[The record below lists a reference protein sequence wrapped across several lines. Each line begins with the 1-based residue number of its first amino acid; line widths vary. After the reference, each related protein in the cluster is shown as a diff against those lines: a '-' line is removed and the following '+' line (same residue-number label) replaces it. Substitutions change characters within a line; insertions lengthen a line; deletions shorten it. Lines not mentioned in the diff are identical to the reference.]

1 MRIGYLQLPQL
12 SIQAAL
18 LRHPPL
24 RGQSL
29 IISSDG
35 TRRGRVVDASPS
47 CLALGVI
54 RGMAIRE
61 AVELAPTATLLPGN
75 PHADADLLSR
85 AIDLLARFSEV
96 VEETTGDGAWF
107 VPAVPNALPSDERRM
122 ASAIVDGL
130 AATLGLDARLGLG
143 PGKFIARVAAERA
156 AIGSIEV
163 VAEGGAAAY
172 LALLPVALLP
182 LLPNAVERL
191 KLLGIVTIGEFA
203 RLPPDTLPRRFG
215 REAIVAGQLARGDD
229 RAPLV
234 PRRQPPTLSLRRG
247 FEPAIEDRG
256 ILLAVARDLLGRL
269 LLQLQA
275 DRRAFRSIDL
285 TAGLDDGRLAER
297 HADLRDPTNDPRRCQ
312 SLLGELIA
320 MIELPQSVASLS
332 VRLGS
337 IVPEPI
343 SQGEIF
349 GKNAFD
355 RGRAERQE
363 RVSSA
368 LAEIG
373 RRYRGRVRRIV
384 PGDDP
389 LSLLDDRRL
398 LLLPVEVVGPEQTKS
413 ADRRLPRD
421 LLGVAESAIRI
432 RPINLITRRERIYLT
447 DPESSRDEVVALHAR
462 WDADEWWPDPTRRT
476 YYRIRMRRGA
486 IVTVARDH
494 DQKRWYLVESF
505 E

>member
-1 MRIGYLQLPQL
+1 MRIGYLQLPHL
-12 SIQAAL
+12 PIQAAL

-29 IISSDG
+29 IIGSDD
-35 TRRGRVVDASPS
+35 TRLGRVVDASAP
-47 CLALGVI
+47 CLALGVR

-61 AVELAPTATLLPGN
+61 AIELAPTATLLPGN

-96 VEETTGDGAWF
+96 VEEATGDGAWF
-107 VPAVPNALPSDERRM
+107 VPAVPNALPTDERRM

-143 PGKFIARVAAERA
+143 PGKFVARVAAERA
-156 AIGSIEV
+156 AVGAIEV
-163 VAEGGAAAY
+163 VAEGDGATY
-172 LALLPVALLP
+172 LAPLPVALLP
-182 LLPNAVERL
+182 LLPSAVERL
-191 KLLGIVTIGEFA
+191 KLLGIVAIGEFA

-215 REAIVAGQLARGDD
+215 REATTAGQLARGDD
-229 RAPLV
+229 RASLV
-234 PRRQPPTLSLRRG
+234 PRRQPPTISLRRG
-247 FEPAIEDRG
+247 FEPALEDRE

-269 LLQLQA
+269 LLQLQT

-297 HADLRDPTNDPRRCQ
+297 HADLREPTNDPRRCQ
-312 SLLGELIA
+312 ALLSELVA
-320 MIELPQSVASLS
+320 TIELPRAVASLS

-337 IVPEPI
+337 IAPEP
-343 SQGEIF
+343 SPQGELF
-349 GKNAFD
+349 GKNAFT
-355 RGRAERQE
+355 RGRAEREE
-363 RVSSA
+363 RVNSA

-398 LLLPVEVVGPEQTKS
+398 LLLPFESVGPEQAKS
-413 ADRRLPRD
+413 AERRLPRD
-421 LLGVAESAIRI
+421 LLGVAESAIRV
-432 RPINLITRRERIYLT
+432 RPIKLITRRERIYLT
-447 DPESSRDEVVALHAR
+447 DLDAPRDEVVALHAR

-476 YYRIRMRRGA
+476 YYRLRMRRGA

-494 DQKRWYLVESF
+494 EEKRWYLVESF